1 MNVQTFCPECGST
14 RLVGTVACPTC
25 GRSLQPVDDE
35 SLEPAD
41 APAPGWAEPPNA
53 DALVR
58 KFWRGLGIGAF
69 IALVVPIS
77 YLVLARLVEAGIV
90 SSDQVQTLVHPL
102 DSILFPWGVLLGPIG
117 VVVAGR
123 SAGIRGAFGWFVLM
137 VVAVPVLTSLWLG
150 SVMAFGS
157 ATGNPF

>member
-1 MNVQTFCPECGST
+1 
-14 RLVGTVACPTC
+14 
-25 GRSLQPVDDE
+25 
-35 SLEPAD
+35 
-41 APAPGWAEPPNA
+41 
-53 DALVR
+53 
-58 KFWRGLGIGAF
+58 
-69 IALVVPIS
+69 
-77 YLVLARLVEAGIV
+77 
-90 SSDQVQTLVHPL
+90 
-102 DSILFPWGVLLGPIG
+102 VLLGPIG

>member
-1 MNVQTFCPECGST
+1 MNDEPFCPDCGCALRT
-14 RLVGTVACPTC
+14 ETAACANC
-25 GRSLQPVDDE
+25 GRSLEPVAG
-35 SLEPAD
+35 SLEPAG
-41 APAPGWAEPPNA
+41 APASGWTEPA
-53 DALVR
+53 DDRAMVVQ
-58 KFWRGLGIGAF
+58 FWRGLGIGAF
-69 IALVVPIS
+69 VALVVPIS
-77 YLVLARLVEAGIV
+77 YLVLARLVEAGIM